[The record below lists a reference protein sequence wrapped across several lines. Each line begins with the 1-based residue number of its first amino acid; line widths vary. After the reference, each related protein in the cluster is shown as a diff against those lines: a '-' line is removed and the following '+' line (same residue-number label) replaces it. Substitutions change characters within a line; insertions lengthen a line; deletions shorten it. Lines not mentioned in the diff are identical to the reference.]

1 MNHRK
6 LRSINGNSVL
16 YGINYGSFPKRV
28 FHNFSALGKMCPR
41 HPVSLH
47 SCGIDC
53 WHREVFRERIN
64 SDTFSVELVVD
75 GIFRYTLDGKSY
87 RVHPGEI
94 FFVQQGMNSSMCC
107 ETENAT
113 KRLVIIDGTALQHT
127 LETLKLDRI
136 ATLIPTDLPRI
147 TAILDRI
154 AETAKVCSF
163 ENFNIASV
171 ECYHL
176 LLELS
181 SQHNAND
188 YPAELQ
194 HALEFIHE
202 NLHTALTLEQIIKH
216 VQSSNATL
224 HRQFR
229 KHLNVSP
236 IEYYL
241 NAKMDMACG
250 LLKSGEFSV
259 KEVASKLN
267 YSSSQYFSS
276 EFKKRYGKTP
286 SEIK

>member
-1 MNHRK
+1 MNRRK
-6 LRSINGNSVL
+6 LRSINGNSIL

-53 WHREVFRERIN
+53 WHQEVFRERIN

-75 GIFRYTLDGKSY
+75 GVFKYTLDGKSY

-94 FFVQQGMNSSMCC
+94 FFVQLGMNSSMSC

-113 KRLVIIDGTALQHT
+113 KRMVIIEGTALQHT

-147 TAILDRI
+147 TAIFDRI
-154 AETAKVCSF
+154 TEAAKVCSF
-163 ENFNIASV
+163 ENFNAASA

-181 SQHNAND
+181 SQYNASD
-188 YPAELQ
+188 YPIELQ

-202 NLHTALTLEQIIKH
+202 NLHTALTLGQIIKH

-229 KHLNVSP
+229 KYLNVSP

-241 NAKMDMACG
+241 NARMDMACG

-267 YSSSQYFSS
+267 YSSSQYFAS